1 MSLEKDI
8 TGVKHIFEDDFKG
21 ADDKEIADRRKH
33 YDANQRK
40 EMFKNA
46 EEVLPGSIAKLK
58 EHFKDDVLVE
68 TAVAYADT
76 DVVADLLYC
85 EHLTGQIRD
94 ANAKN
99 MAFHMRA
106 LGWVGVWTDAA
117 TFVKQAEIIQDY
129 NYFDVDVAKQLAKDF
144 SSKQFRLCR
153 ESSPGLYIRPV
164 VITMDEV
171 DFLEK
176 YDAKQDEINMIGN
189 ELYFWW
195 D

>member
-99 MAFHMRA
+99 MAFNMRA

-117 TFVKQAEIIQDY
+117 TFIKQAEIIQDY

-153 ESSPGLYIRPV
+153 ESSPGLYIRPMD
-164 VITMDEV
+164 ITMDE
-171 DFLEK
+171 LEALKK
-176 YDAKQDEINMIGN
+176 YDAKQDEISLTNN
-189 ELYFWW
+189 EMHLWW